1 MEAAKSG
8 KPLASLMADF
18 NASRKAQEQQC
29 QVVLS
34 AITRHECIGMSC
46 LPCSASMRPDYM

>member
-18 NASRKAQEQQC
+18 NASRKAQEQQF
-29 QVVLS
+29 QVALP
-34 AITRHECIGMSC
+34 AMAHCECTGTSC
-46 LPCSASMRPDYM
+46 LPCSDGMRFEYI